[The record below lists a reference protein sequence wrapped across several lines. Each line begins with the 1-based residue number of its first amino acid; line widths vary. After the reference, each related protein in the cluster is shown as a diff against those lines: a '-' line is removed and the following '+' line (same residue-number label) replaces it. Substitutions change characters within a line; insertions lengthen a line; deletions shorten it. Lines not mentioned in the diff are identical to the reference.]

1 MPLTEL
7 GFSRRTFAEI
17 LAAKEQKARELFGD
31 DIDTSELTPLGKLLR
46 INAYDQAITEEEAE
60 NIYYSIF
67 PSTATGQSL
76 DRLCWLVGI
85 TRNPATAAE
94 YTVKVT
100 GTAGA
105 TVPVGFIVG
114 TDSELTYYNVEE
126 KTIGENGTVN
136 ITVVCSQSGEIGNV
150 SPADISKIV
159 NPVVNISSVVGTEQ
173 TEVGEEV
180 ESDYSLRRR
189 FEDAKEGMGSCNEIA
204 IKAALMRV
212 PTVTSVSITVNDTDS
227 TDTGGRPPRSFE
239 CYISGGDDYHA
250 QIAETIFDKKP
261 IAIKT
266 YGTVSQTITD
276 DGGYTHTIKFS
287 HTADIDVYVRIAI
300 KTTTGFSDETGKE
313 KIRDNIRSYINGVG
327 VGKPVVLSQMYGLIL
342 DVDGVQDVTSI
353 ELSTNGTTWSSSNI
367 TVQSYQNCV
376 FKQLSV
382 KQNSGSSYEV
392 VT

>member
-7 GFSRRTFAEI
+7 GFSKRTFAEI
-17 LAAKEQKARELFGD
+17 LAAKEQKARELFGE
-31 DIDTSELTPLGKLLR
+31 DIDTSELTPLGKFLR

-94 YTVKVT
+94 YIVKVT
-100 GTAGA
+100 GVAGT
-105 TVPVGFIVG
+105 TVPVGFYVG

-126 KTIGENGTVN
+126 KTIGESGTVD
-136 ITVVCSQSGEIGNV
+136 ITVSCSQAGEIGNV
-150 SPADISKIV
+150 SPADICKII
-159 NPVVNISSVVGTEQ
+159 NPVANISSVVGTEQ
-173 TEVGEEV
+173 TEVGEES
-180 ESDYSLRRR
+180 ENDYSLRRR
-189 FEDAKEGMGSCNEIA
+189 YEDAKEGMGSCNEIA
-204 IKAALMRV
+204 IKSALMRV
-212 PTVTSVSITVNDTDS
+212 PTVSSVSIAINDTDS
-227 TDTGGRPPRSFE
+227 TDVSGRPPRSFE

-266 YGTVSQTITD
+266 YGDVSQTITD
-276 DGGYTHTIKFS
+276 DSGYAHTIKFS
-287 HTADIDVYVRIAI
+287 HTTDIDVYVRIEI
-300 KTTTGFSDETGKE
+300 KTTTDFSDDTGK
-313 KIRDNIRSYINGVG
+313 KDVRDNIRNYINGVG
-327 VGKPVVLSQMYGLIL
+327 VGKPVVLSQLYGLIHE
-342 DVDGVQDVTSI
+342 VDGVQEVTSI
-353 ELSTNGTTWSSSNI
+353 QLSKNGTSWSAANV

-376 FKQLSV
+376 FKQLSI
-382 KQNSGSSYEV
+382 KQNSGSYEV